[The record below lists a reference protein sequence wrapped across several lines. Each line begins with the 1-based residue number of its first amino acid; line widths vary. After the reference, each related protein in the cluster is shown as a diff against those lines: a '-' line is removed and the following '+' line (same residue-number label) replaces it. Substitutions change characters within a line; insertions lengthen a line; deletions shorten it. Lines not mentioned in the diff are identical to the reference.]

1 MLNRTSD
8 LKRYIV
14 SKYAIPANK
23 FEIVKIGPRIWI
35 YLVTSQN
42 TIGRSLLYTGA
53 LNTAETSKHLKQ
65 HLISNIE
72 KALKQFEYL
81 TND

>member
-14 SKYAIPANK
+14 SKYAMPSNK

-42 TIGRSLLYTGA
+42 TMGRALLYTGA
-53 LNTAETSKHLKQ
+53 LNTVESSSVLKNHLNSK
-65 HLISNIE
+65 IE
-72 KALKQFEYL
+72 EALRKFDYL
-81 TND
+81 T